1 MRLGSRNPPTRPL
14 GGLILAAGLF
24 VAGCGFMPTAGPTAR
39 QVIDQSSRPGG
50 AHFEIV
56 NIDGTVT
63 AALLA
68 APKPSLCDRFPQKG
82 PPADPTI
89 GVGDTVVVTIWEAAD
104 GGLFSG
110 PTNAANGPGAHSV
123 TLPPQL
129 VGRDGAISVPFA
141 GRIQVAGRL
150 PLDVQ
155 HAVEKR
161 LSGKALDP
169 QSIVTVDKSVSNT
182 ATVEGEVVKG
192 ALVPLSPKGNRLL
205 DLIAAAGGTK
215 APIHEIA
222 VRLSRRGVTATIP
235 MELLVSE
242 PRENI
247 YAEPGDV
254 LTLVRAPQTFTVFGA
269 TGQNNEIPF
278 SGPTMSLAEGLAKA
292 GGLQDFRSDP
302 AGVFLFRYES
312 PAVVAALG
320 RKPGEVAPDGRVPLV
335 YRLDLSDA
343 KAYFAA
349 KSFPLEDK
357 DVLYV
362 ANADMTELEKF
373 LGLLNTLTAPV
384 VTGAVVKGAT
394 K

>member
-1 MRLGSRNPPTRPL
+1 MRYGSRVPLTRTL
-14 GGLILAAGLF
+14 DGLTLAVGLF
-24 VAGCGFMPTAGPTAR
+24 VAGCGIVPTAGPTAH
-39 QVIDQSSRPGG
+39 QVIDQSSRAGN

-56 NIDGTVT
+56 DIDGTVV

-89 GVGDTVVVTIWEAAD
+89 GVGDSVVVTIWEAAD

-110 PTNAANGPGAHSV
+110 PAGAQNSPGAHSV

-141 GRIQVAGRL
+141 GRIAVAGRL

-155 HAVEKR
+155 HAIEKR

-169 QSIVTVDKSVSNT
+169 QAIVTVDKSVSNT

-205 DLIAAAGGTK
+205 DLIAAAGGTS
-215 APIHEIA
+215 APVYEIA

-235 MELLVSE
+235 MELLVAE

-254 LTLVRAPQTFTVFGA
+254 LTVVRAPQSFAVFGA
-269 TGQNNEIPF
+269 TGQNNDIRF
-278 SGPTMSLAEGLAKA
+278 SGPTMSLAEALAKA

-302 AGVFLFRYES
+302 AGVFLFRYET
-312 PAVVAALG
+312 VFG
-320 RKPGEVAPDGRVPLV
+320 RK
-335 YRLDLSDA
+335 
-343 KAYFAA
+343 
-349 KSFPLEDK
+349 
-357 DVLYV
+357 
-362 ANADMTELEKF
+362 TC
-373 LGLLNTLTAPV
+373 
-384 VTGAVVKGAT
+384 
-394 K
+394 

>member
-1 MRLGSRNPPTRPL
+1 MRYGSRVPLTRTLGS
-14 GGLILAAGLF
+14 LIAGAGLF
-24 VAGCGFMPTAGPTAR
+24 VAACSFVPTAGPTAR
-39 QVIDQSSRPGG
+39 QFIDQSSRAGS

-56 NIDGTVT
+56 GIDGAVVT
-63 AALLA
+63 ALRA

-89 GVGDTVVVTIWEAAD
+89 GVGDSVVITIWEAAN

-110 PTNAANGPGAHSV
+110 PANAPNGTGARSV

-141 GRIQVAGRL
+141 GRIPVAGHL

-161 LSGKALDP
+161 LTGKALDP
-169 QSIVTVDKSVSNT
+169 QVTVTVDKGVSNT

-205 DLIAAAGGTK
+205 DLIAAAGGTS

-222 VRLSRRGVTATIP
+222 VRLSRRGTTATIP
-235 MELLVSE
+235 MESLVAE

-247 YAEPGDV
+247 FAEPGDI
-254 LTLVRAPQTFTVFGA
+254 LTLVRAPQSFTVFGA

-278 SGPTMSLAEGLAKA
+278 SGPAMSLAEALAKA

-302 AGVFLFRYES
+302 GGVFLFRWEA
-312 PAVVAALG
+312 PAVAVALG

-343 KAYFAA
+343 KSYFAA
-349 KSFPLEDK
+349 ERFPLKDK
-357 DVLYV
+357 DILYV

-373 LGLLNTLTAPV
+373 LGLINSLTAPV
-384 VTGAVVKGAT
+384 VTGAVVKSAT

>member
-1 MRLGSRNPPTRPL
+1 MSPGSRNPLARTL
-14 GGLILAAGLF
+14 DGLLIAAGLLS
-24 VAGCGFMPTAGPTAR
+24 AGCGIVPTAGPTAHE
-39 QVIDQSSRPGG
+39 VIDQGARAGG
-50 AHFEIV
+50 AHFDV
-56 NIDGTVT
+56 VDIDGTVV

-110 PTNAANGPGAHSV
+110 PANPQNGPGAHSV

-129 VGRDGAISVPFA
+129 IGRDGAISVPFA
-141 GRIQVAGRL
+141 GRVAAAGRL

-155 HAVEKR
+155 HAIEKR
-161 LSGKALDP
+161 LGGKALDP
-169 QSIVTVDKSVSNT
+169 QAIVTVDKSVSNT

-205 DLIAAAGGTK
+205 DLIAAAGGTS
-215 APIHEIA
+215 APVYEIA
-222 VRLSRRGVTATIP
+222 VRLSRGGVTATIP
-235 MELLVSE
+235 MESLVAE

-254 LTLVRAPQTFTVFGA
+254 LTVVRAPQSFSVFGA
-269 TGQNNEIPF
+269 TGQNNEIRF
-278 SGPTMSLAEGLAKA
+278 SGPTMSLAEALAKA

-312 PAVVAALG
+312 PIVFAALG
-320 RKPGEVAPDGRVPLV
+320 RKPSEIASDGRVPLV

-349 KSFPLEDK
+349 ERFPIEDK
-357 DVLYV
+357 DILYV

-373 LGLLNTLTAPV
+373 LGLINTLTGPA
-384 VTGAVVKGAT
+384 VTGAVIRNAT
-394 K
+394 H

>member
-1 MRLGSRNPPTRPL
+1 MRYGSRVPLTRTLGS
-14 GGLILAAGLF
+14 LIPAVGLF
-24 VAGCGFMPTAGPTAR
+24 VAGCGIVPTAGPTVR
-39 QVIDQSSRPGG
+39 QVIDQSSRAGS
-50 AHFEIV
+50 AHFDIV
-56 NIDGTVT
+56 DIDGSAV
-63 AALLA
+63 AALVA

-89 GVGDTVVVTIWEAAD
+89 GVGDSIVVTIWEAAD

-110 PTNAANGPGAHSV
+110 LANVQNSPGAHSV

-141 GRIQVAGRL
+141 GRIAVAGRL

-169 QSIVTVDKSVSNT
+169 QAIVTVDKSVSNI

-205 DLIAAAGGTK
+205 DLIAAAGGTS
-215 APIHEIA
+215 APVHEIA
-222 VRLSRRGVTATIP
+222 VRLSRHGVTATIP
-235 MELLVSE
+235 MELLVAE

-254 LTLVRAPQTFTVFGA
+254 LTVVRAPQSFAVFGA
-269 TGQNNEIPF
+269 TGQNNEIRF
-278 SGPTMSLAEGLAKA
+278 SGPAMSLAEALAKA

-320 RKPGEVAPDGRVPLV
+320 RKPGEIAPDGRVPLV

-349 KSFPLEDK
+349 ERFPIEDK
-357 DVLYV
+357 DILYV

-373 LGLLNTLTAPV
+373 LGLINTLTGPA
-384 VTGAVVKGAT
+384 VTGAVIRNAT
-394 K
+394 H